1 MIPQLSKQQKR
12 SPPDPSLT
20 NPAAHRIVTAARRHF
35 FAHGFRSVTLDDLA
49 EELGMSKKT
58 LYASF
63 ASKTD
68 LLRAVLLDKFRSIET
83 DLERIVSVSSTD
95 VLDSLHQL
103 LACVQ
108 RHAEE
113 IQPPFV
119 RDIRREAPEMFQIV
133 QSRRRDVIQ
142 RFFGKIF
149 DEGRRTGIFRK
160 DISTRL
166 MIEILLGATEAI
178 MNPPKMAEL
187 GLTPKTEFLAIIAVV
202 LEGLL
207 TEKGRLRGRQEEK
220 AIRRRGSDRGTRRQA
235 DRERKKE
242 REKEA
247 GRQGDQELGDSAHGR
262 RGDGGSAR
270 CGFWRWS
277 SWRAWWPSWLG
288 G

>member
-1 MIPQLSKQQKR
+1 MVRLAKQEKAGAPE
-12 SPPDPSLT
+12 PPLT

-35 FAHGFRSVTLDDLA
+35 FAHGFRSVTMDDLA

-63 ASKTD
+63 AGKTD

-83 DLERIVSVSSTD
+83 DLERIASVSSTE
-95 VLDSLHQL
+95 VLDSLHRL

-119 RDIRREAPEMFQIV
+119 RDIRREEPEMFQLV

-142 RFFGKIF
+142 RYFGKIL
-149 DEGRRTGIFRK
+149 DEGRRAGIFRK

-187 GLTPKTEFLAIIAVV
+187 GLTPKAGFLTIITVV
-202 LEGLL
+202 LEGVL
-207 TEKGRLRGRQEEK
+207 TEKGRLRDRRGEKEIRRQGEKEIRRQEEK
-220 AIRRRGSDRGTRRQA
+220 ENKSRETRRERA
-235 DRERKKE
+235 DRETGRP
-242 REKEA
+242 RDRA
-247 GRQGDQELGDSAHGR
+247 G
-262 RGDGGSAR
+262 
-270 CGFWRWS
+270 
-277 SWRAWWPSWLG
+277 
-288 G
+288 